1 MDYHFLGYAPD
12 GVPRPRSPFVVMN
25 SAAPNAVRVPT
36 GRESG
41 YTGSGDPNIVEAYT
55 FSQSQGSV
63 RRTLSSKRPLT
74 LDSDRK

>member
-12 GVPRPRSPFVVMN
+12 AVPTPRSPFVVMN
-25 SAAPNAVRVPT
+25 PAAPNVVRMP
-36 GRESG
+36 RESR
-41 YTGSGDPNIVEAYT
+41 YIGSGDPNIVEAYT